1 MFDRFVLLGANPRTG
16 STESWHATDVT
27 TQQRCEIE
35 FYPAV
40 PLNVPAWTDNLRR
53 AATLASQLQHPA
65 LDRLLDLRVTPQF
78 TAAIWQTG
86 LGPRSVADEL
96 TSERERRVPFVLAA
110 SWLEQLAGALDYLHA
125 HQAAHGALA
134 LARLSVSPDGRLRL
148 AHSCVINAL
157 REIVLQCGQHWDAS
171 DELPLL
177 SPQRWDNAPVS
188 PADDIYAFGAIA
200 YWMLTG
206 APPFSQGDLAQQAR
220 SAAVTPIFL
229 CTSPT
234 GAPVQDV
241 PPAWQALINSCL
253 AKLPSQRPPALLN
266 AIRMATASAAPAV
279 PAPAAFPGT
288 RTPPPPVPMP
298 QPFGV
303 SAPTAPM
310 AAPVPPAPVSFAPP
324 APVAPAA
331 IPPPTLPAAHAAPPS
346 VPPVPVAEPTPPAP
360 PAPSVR
366 PPVANPSIANEAF
379 APLPAPPPPAA
390 APSTPASVPSVPT
403 SAPRAESVAPT
414 PAPVAAQP
422 AAPVVATKAP
432 TIREDPYSQKHRGKS
447 RGKPLLVAAGIAVAI
462 ALAAGGY
469 YWQDARKKSEL
480 QAAVAAKLA
489 QASAL
494 AEANNE
500 TGAITALREAQAL
513 APANAEIPAEIT
525 RLEQRA
531 LNRRFAGY
539 LAELKGKGELAR
551 PGEAELLV
559 TQTLESDPANE
570 SARALRLAMET
581 AQRRRETAQKAEEE
595 TRLAEQARVAR
606 LREQESA
613 AAKAEAESARRNL
626 QIVQLKLRVLQADS
640 PEKIPAATQALDELR
655 ALAPADPEVAA
666 LSERLVALAK
676 PKEPPPEPKPAPVV
690 SATPPQ
696 QTAPVPDRRTLPQ
709 LIASV
714 APDYPRDM
722 LRSRTSGKV
731 ELSFIVEADG
741 TVGAVQVV
749 SSTRKSFADAAVAAV
764 KKYRFKPAT
773 LNGQPIAAR
782 VVAPIEFNPPR

>member
-1 MFDRFVLLGANPRTG
+1 MLLGANPRPGAADT
-16 STESWHATDVT
+16 WHATDVT

-78 TAAIWQTG
+78 TAAIWQGG
-86 LGPRSVADEL
+86 LGARSVADEL
-96 TSERERRVPFVLAA
+96 ASEPERRVPFVLAA
-110 SWLEQLAGALDYLHA
+110 SWLEQLAGALDYLHS
-125 HQAAHGALA
+125 HQAAHGALS
-134 LARLSVSPDGRLRL
+134 LARLAVSSDGRLRL
-148 AHSCVINAL
+148 GHSCVINAL
-157 REIVLQCGQHWDAS
+157 REIVLQCGQPWDAT

-188 PADDIYAFGAIA
+188 PADDTYAFGALA

-206 APPFSQGDLAQQAR
+206 APPFSQGDLPQQAR
-220 SAAVTPIFL
+220 SAPVTPIFL
-229 CTSPT
+229 RSSPT

-253 AKLPSQRPPALLN
+253 AKLPGQRPPSLLN
-266 AIRMATASAAPAV
+266 AIRMAAASATPAV
-279 PAPAAFPGT
+279 PAPAAFPGA
-288 RTPPPPVPMP
+288 RTPPPPVPMS
-298 QPFGV
+298 QPFSV
-303 SAPTAPM
+303 VAPPSAPM
-310 AAPVPPAPVSFAPP
+310 AAPVPPVPVSYAPP

-331 IPPPTLPAAHAAPPS
+331 IPPPNLPAAAVTPAASPSLPPA
-346 VPPVPVAEPTPPAP
+346 PVAEPTPPAP
-360 PAPSVR
+360 IFR
-366 PPVANPSIANEAF
+366 PPVANPSIAHEAH

-390 APSTPASVPSVPT
+390 APSTPTSLPSTP
-403 SAPRAESVAPT
+403 APRAESVAPT
-414 PAPVAAQP
+414 PAPA
-422 AAPVVATKAP
+422 AAPPTAPTPATKAP
-432 TIREDPYSQKHRGKS
+432 SAREDPYSQKQRGKS
-447 RGKPLLVAAGIAVAI
+447 RGKPLLIAAGVAVAV

-489 QASAL
+489 QAAAL
-494 AEANNE
+494 ADANNE
-500 TGAITALREAQAL
+500 TGAIAALREAQTL

-531 LNRRFAGY
+531 LNRRIAGY
-539 LAELKGKGELAR
+539 LAELKEKGELAR

-595 TRLAEQARVAR
+595 KRLAEQARVAR

-613 AAKAEAESARRNL
+613 AAKAEAETARRNL
-626 QIVQLKLRVLQADS
+626 QIVQLKLRVLQADA
-640 PEKIPAATQALDELR
+640 PEKVPAATQALDELR
-655 ALAPADPEVAA
+655 ALAPADPEVAV
-666 LSERLVALAK
+666 LSERLVALTK

-690 SATPPQ
+690 SATPTQ
-696 QTAPVPDRRTLPQ
+696 QTAPVADRRTLPQ

-714 APDYPRDM
+714 APDYPMDM

-731 ELSFIVEADG
+731 ELSFVVEADG